1 MYIIAVYDVNEKR
14 VNKMLKLFRK
24 YLHWIQNSVFEGDI
38 TEVKLKELQQKAK
51 GIMDEEEDSM
61 IVFKSRDEKWLE
73 KEITGTDKNPVDNFL
88 WENGKIVKRV
98 KFNFPKVSGLA
109 GFQRWRYF
117 LTNFLKVL
125 VKYLLYG
132 AKGVTADVIDKEAVK
147 WNFRTT
153 PSGGSLYP
161 TELYFL
167 SFNVK
172 EIESGMYFYN
182 CINHSAH

>member
-51 GIMDEEEDSM
+51 GIMDEGEDSM

-98 KFNFPKVSGLA
+98 KP
-109 GFQRWRYF
+109 
-117 LTNFLKVL
+117 
-125 VKYLLYG
+125 
-132 AKGVTADVIDKEAVK
+132 
-147 WNFRTT
+147 
-153 PSGGSLYP
+153 
-161 TELYFL
+161 
-167 SFNVK
+167 
-172 EIESGMYFYN
+172 
-182 CINHSAH
+182 